1 LTTLAP
7 AARRRYRAGV
17 RKWVLLA
24 FLAAC
29 GDAVSAP
36 PGDTTTTGETTTPT
50 TGDTSTTGPLPD
62 PGSSSGEI
70 DTTAAAESSSTGE
83 PASQPGSDE
92 VVELFVQEHVYFGDE
107 DRRQIDV
114 QIELPP
120 PDLTYESVQLG
131 IVLGCP
137 NDLCDWW
144 DRVGF
149 IGVVHDAGTDT
160 ESVTEVARFVT
171 PYRVGATWILDV
183 GHLRPVL
190 SGSQT
195 IRVFI
200 DTWVG
205 PGHANGEGWLVDASL
220 QFLGGVP
227 EHVPIEVI
235 DLWPTATSIPY
246 GNPEQPIE
254 ATAAPVT
261 VDIPADATHVEL
273 RSIITGHGQG
283 NADNCAEFCPRTH
296 GFDVGGT
303 IVSRQVW
310 RDDCDQTP
318 VQGQQGTW
326 TLPRAGWCPG
336 AEVLPWV
343 EDVTAAVTPGG
354 SITIAYDIEPYT
366 NTCSPRSPECMG
378 CTLGTGCEYDG
389 GSHTP
394 PTYRFGAQLVVS
406 RDP

>member
-1 LTTLAP
+1 MCACGSDGATSGGDTVATSDPASTTGGSQSGSTTLDP
-7 AARRRYRAGV
+7 EG
-17 RKWVLLA
+17 
-24 FLAAC
+24 
-29 GDAVSAP
+29 
-36 PGDTTTTGETTTPT
+36 TTTGSDGGSTARSD
-50 TGDTSTTGPLPD
+50 DT
-62 PGSSSGEI
+62 
-70 DTTAAAESSSTGE
+70 STGE
-83 PASQPGSDE
+83 PATQPGADE
-92 VVELFVQEHVYFGDE
+92 VVELFAAAHVWFGDE
-107 DRRQIDV
+107 NHRQIDV
-114 QIELPP
+114 EVDLPP
-120 PDLTYESVQLG
+120 PELTYASVQLG

-149 IGVVHDAGTDT
+149 VGVVHDAGTEQET
-160 ESVTEVARFVT
+160 VTEIARFVT

-183 GHLRPVL
+183 THLRPLL

-195 IRVFI
+195 IRLFI

-220 QFLGGVP
+220 QYVGGVP
-227 EHVPIEVI
+227 EHVPIEVV
-235 DLWPTATSIPY
+235 DLWPSTTSVPY
-246 GNPEQPIE
+246 GNPDQPIE
-254 ATAAPVT
+254 ETVPPVT
-261 VDIPADATHVEL
+261 IDVPEDATHVEL

-296 GFDVGGT
+296 GFLVGELA
-303 IVSRQVW
+303 VQREVW
-310 RDDCDQTP
+310 RDDCDETP

-343 EDVTAAVTPGG
+343 EDVTAAASPGG
-354 SITIAYDIEPYT
+354 TITIAYDVEDYV
-366 NTCSPRSPECMG
+366 NTCAPRSAECSG

-389 GSHTP
+389 GSHTEP
-394 PTYRFGAQLVVS
+394 IYRFGAQLVFS